1 MGGMFL
7 GKKQQNQTQKDEE
20 SRLVVDR
27 DCHNR
32 YIGTLVIWATL
43 RMPIHEIAPQSEVHP
58 PVTVAP
64 SMAAHRLDLGSY
76 GVTIPGSAGRNRFL
90 TIHPVVEIQGKRNWS
105 GLRTVR
111 PAMEAAIENPFMA
124 FPDLARLPDSLGA
137 RDQLKTVILQSI
149 APVMVRADPGWQI
162 AAIHLHL
169 TVQGR
174 PAE

>member
-32 YIGTLVIWATL
+32 YRYARDLGDTADADP
-43 RMPIHEIAPQSEVHP
+43 REIAPQSEVHP

-137 RDQLKTVILQSI
+137 RDQL
-149 APVMVRADPGWQI
+149 
-162 AAIHLHL
+162 
-169 TVQGR
+169 R
-174 PAE
+174 PSSCRVSRR

>member
-1 MGGMFL
+1 MAKN
-7 GKKQQNQTQKDEE
+7 GKTKPRKTKNPGWWWIGIAIIA
-20 SRLVVDR
+20 
-27 DCHNR
+27 
-32 YIGTLVIWATL
+32 IGTLVIWATL

-137 RDQLKTVILQSI
+137 RDQL
-149 APVMVRADPGWQI
+149 
-162 AAIHLHL
+162 
-169 TVQGR
+169 R
-174 PAE
+174 PSSCRVSRR